1 MIENKNETKAQAA
14 QPRSP
19 LRGLRLAK
27 KAYQFA
33 FLCFC
38 LGAILACW
46 AAFGDLFLGY
56 ITGVVTLFVL
66 FFWVRFAIAVS
77 TLRKMLNE
85 IERRALEAMQAE
97 QQKINKKAFWFQN
110 QSREAERDAASQGWF

>member
-1 MIENKNETKAQAA
+1 MIENKNETKSQAA
-14 QPRSP
+14 QARSP
-19 LRGLRLAK
+19 LRGLRLAQ

-38 LGAILACW
+38 LGVSLTCW

-66 FFWVRFAIAVS
+66 FGWVRLALAVG
-77 TLRKMLNE
+77 TLRNMLNE
-85 IERRALEAMQAE
+85 IERRALEAMRAE
-97 QQKINKKAFWFQN
+97 QQKKDKKAFWL
-110 QSREAERDAASQGWF
+110 